1 METTLVIASSDE
13 EPQSSASATPSPE
26 PTSKKPTL
34 VIEIKPPPKYTPGCG
49 PALQPLRLLPPASPS
64 AYIVERILLPSP
76 GLAADGKPLP
86 KRMTYIVGWHDL
98 PAASLLV
105 PAMEILDYVSPR
117 TLEEWEETL
126 EGELDQ
132 ERIKLAEEKKIGSE
146 GLKQKHKAR
155 PPTHT
160 AIEPAAA
167 IEPETEAEDVVR
179 PKMGAISLST
189 PQKRKLADFEGLS
202 DNENSPSN
210 QLAREMFGEDGRE
223 DSWDVPSAGLG
234 NEGMRLEFVSAT
246 VDSDGAQKPKR
257 PNINTPV
264 PLPSYI
270 NGILG
275 YATSSIE
282 PKPAPTPMLKADD
295 ASQHPGHTDLVAS
308 VEGTTS
314 SSAVFPNAV
323 TGSLSFPNMSNT
335 RESTRDNAARTPT
348 TIQATSPA
356 NKSTRP
362 KSAKKRREES
372 PLIEKIREDG
382 EPTWEVERLEDVA
395 LYDVEGQGLMRY
407 FLVRWA
413 GDWPPD
419 QQTSWEPEG
428 NIPRSLVRN
437 YFKMDKKRRAKLAS
451 QNRRQREPPERVGWG
466 NGNATSTGSV
476 NEMCQTEDQ
485 GVGDLLVDEPHA
497 IGEEGSLFVEDD
509 LDDEAFVCE
518 EESETRRDLREKA
531 SAALPPAFGVY

>member
-1 METTLVIASSDE
+1 METTLVTGSSDE
-13 EPQSSASATPSPE
+13 EPQSSASTTPSPE
-26 PTSKKPTL
+26 PTSTKPTF
-34 VIEIKPPPKYTPGCG
+34 VIEIKAPPKYTPGCG
-49 PALQPLRLLPPASPS
+49 PALQPLRLLPPASSS

-105 PAMEILDYVSPR
+105 PAMDILDYVSPR

-126 EGELDQ
+126 EEELDQ
-132 ERIKLAEEKKIGSE
+132 ERVKLAEEKKIGFE

-167 IEPETEAEDVVR
+167 IEPETEADDVVR

-202 DNENSPSN
+202 DNDNSPSN

-234 NEGMRLEFVSAT
+234 NGDMRLEFVSDT

-257 PNINTPV
+257 PYINTPV

-270 NGILG
+270 NRILG
-275 YATSSIE
+275 HATSSIE
-282 PKPAPTPMLKADD
+282 PKPAPTPTFKADD

-308 VEGTTS
+308 IEGTTS
-314 SSAVFPNAV
+314 SSSAGFNAV
-323 TGSLSFPNMSNT
+323 AGGSSFPNMSNT
-335 RESTRDNAARTPT
+335 RESTRDNAAWTPAAG
-348 TIQATSPA
+348 QANSSA
-356 NKSTRP
+356 KKSTRP
-362 KSAKKRREES
+362 KSAKKRHKQS
-372 PLIEKIREDG
+372 PPIEKIAEDG

-395 LYDVEGQGLMRY
+395 VYDVEGQGLVRY
-407 FLVRWA
+407 FFVRWA

-428 NIPRSLVRN
+428 NIPRNLIRN
-437 YFKMDKKRRAKLAS
+437 YFKMDKKRRAKLAA
-451 QNRRQREPPERVGWG
+451 QNQRQRGPPERVGWG
-466 NGNATSTGSV
+466 NSNASSTGSV
-476 NEMCQTEDQ
+476 SEMYQTKDQ
-485 GVGDLLVDEPHA
+485 GDDDLLGAPHT
-497 IGEEGSLFVEDD
+497 INEKGSLFVGDD
-509 LDDEAFVCE
+509 LDYDALYEN
-518 EESETRRDLREKA
+518 ESETRGLREKA
-531 SAALPPAFGVY
+531 SAALPPVFGVY